1 MPTLNEIYNL
11 RGLKASD
18 RTNEEQQAI
27 NQQMG
32 YKPKP
37 QAVPKIKNVNSNKI
51 VAHPTLPQNI
61 DTVDMYADPTTYQK
75 IKGKNLEKGLAK
87 TFNLPEDFIE
97 QNEANYRK
105 ALAEFNEH
113 YGVNRNTVNSS
124 ASEYIDKI
132 ANDVS
137 SYYKRYKGTDKLP
150 NDPQLNK
157 SLAAGYNAKLEVY
170 GKQQADQWLDNQ
182 YKNIVGKNQS
192 WWEQALNG
200 FGHLGPAI
208 EGGAI
213 QLAGNIYGT
222 INPLLKLFDNDLALP
237 DNKDLNW
244 WNNYWNNILDN
255 PITRYG
261 RDVEHAGASNVLQG
275 LTNLLGINDES
286 ASDRI
291 AATKASATYL
301 NPEGLGADNIATTA
315 EQDDSY
321 INSATPWL
329 AVQSGGFTT
338 LSMLVG
344 GALAKGSSLLFNG
357 LAKGAN
363 WLNKTNKIIKTQKAL
378 EKTLE
383 GLKEVQNFTDVTVVP
398 GLVGGT
404 EGMMEGLNTKIQVE
418 QEAIQKLDDFY
429 KDKVSKEAEDLY
441 NANKDKMIEI
451 RTDRGKRLVQ
461 AMSREQAFKTV
472 WDKYQKE
479 YIDSRRHIE
488 TAASRAG
495 QCNMWANSL
504 INGMLNTTL
513 KAGLQHARVQ
523 ETLRNNRLTGW
534 AFQRPRFTIGN
545 DGTITARASKLNKI
559 KALIKEPI
567 GEGLEEYLQSLSND
581 TMTGAAENNID
592 EFIKNKFDGDG
603 TAKIGN
609 QFSSDWSAALT
620 ALKGS
625 IIDKNSIESA
635 ILGAMGSA
643 MGSLSLPGRGYHRD
657 ENGNIVQNSVFSPK
671 NLTRGLKA
679 DGTHE
684 STMDAIMRLTP
695 WRSGMLSNYR
705 ELKKEESDAQQAAKT
720 MTEWAKDPTNLA
732 KWDGLVGT
740 ANWLTQMQ
748 NAMESN
754 DQFSYRKAQMGKA
767 INDVMTLSK
776 LKGTSLYDT
785 VLKDLQRSSQMDVT
799 SEEGQSMVQKMRAA
813 DSEGLQNKSDEDI
826 IEKIKSNANKMLG
839 IMSSIENEGDHL
851 DGLFGRMDED
861 TKQSLIFG
869 KIMEK
874 DFTERRDELEQEI
887 DEIKSRIKSSRSSSN
902 TTLEDNLKSLI
913 LTYGSVNQAI
923 REESK
928 LADKQQKAEEKVQE
942 LEAIDKSKL
951 SDKQKEELES
961 KKAEAKS
968 LAEECKKF
976 DALYTK
982 DDKGKS
988 TGQVNSELLH
998 MVLNEEEIMNLDP
1011 ATRAMVLL
1019 QGANK
1024 LYNATHQ
1031 NRQKIDEINQQIDE
1045 IQKKIDALNEQKNGW
1060 MTPDGKVKKGH
1071 NKQVQRNDKAISQ
1084 LEKDKYSKMRELNAE
1099 QGDMNSKSIYSDA
1112 QQAVIDNLIQQG
1124 TDIDE
1129 DFLDKAVD
1137 LFRLDKGIKDYHSQY
1152 QAILSDPNAFYNYV
1166 QRTKRNAAIDLLKR
1180 RVERVAD
1187 IEDYREYSRELN
1199 KLTANASQEDMMIIM
1214 NTLRNRSNKQ
1224 KADATQQREQ
1234 QRIDDIVNN
1243 NTEGQLNINEE
1254 GEVSVEE
1261 ESPVETETNFDKY
1274 IQNQR
1279 QQESLLRQFEKNTSL
1294 TDNDMSLLLD
1304 AMQYLSSEGVEVTDR
1319 EKAVE
1324 TLLEKD
1330 EEGNLGG
1337 KFRQWVE
1344 ERNSNITPQQQAFMP
1359 TFTSIGQVVNQYV
1372 ELLNGDEADRINRT
1386 AANPTIIPLSQGNE
1400 EEEGRIDTNDTK
1412 PIVPSTPAPAPGS
1425 SPLASPAQEK
1435 PKPKSKGPSIWDIG
1449 GSTPES
1455 GHFVD
1460 GDGTV
1465 ATDATTEA
1473 ASRRQAEKAKE
1484 ETPKTSLEEAFSK
1497 VTTPEIASN
1506 LNILDNIMD
1515 AMTFTED
1522 GKNVKITDKEK
1533 EIAKQYLNDLAVNTD
1548 EAYST
1553 MDELIDAILSQAN
1566 KLQNQQ
1572 DMMEDEN
1579 NKEYEHAAGVLK
1591 TLARRLT
1598 VKNTRKRST
1607 FSRPGRPVNTQAS
1620 QIHTA
1625 DIAYMESQNPDAWA
1639 VRFTNDHAIDE
1650 WVRENTIATDTPVY
1664 FLTNS
1669 EWTAEVTQQMSNPEN
1684 SRKYDTLSDMPLVA
1698 AVEVE
1703 SPKNIDTTTAIQI
1716 GDKWYQP
1723 IGVMPS
1729 TKSIVGGAE
1738 RTFDI
1743 RKLASKEQGT
1753 HLVTSNGM
1761 PNGNP
1766 LVTHVAGKNYLKAH
1780 HPDASTQTNRNN
1792 SSENNSDIIS
1802 DILDTL
1808 PLSSVQRLQGLS
1820 KQDMLKDPEYISA
1833 RNKFVSRLS
1842 WGEGYAGNQDK
1853 LNNQV
1858 LYTPDDLKHN
1868 EGRTSDRSAQPMIV
1882 FTKPMSAT
1890 TARESDRTLSDILNS
1905 GSNDEVVTFNSRTQR
1920 LFNEVIRPLFENLPT
1935 VDKHDDRSAR
1945 VITQEDLENNP
1956 DAFKE
1961 EEDRLTSLFNGYN
1974 GTSNTHGINGLSN
1987 FIHIRRNSGWS
1998 IQVVAPSNLQKTS
2011 GLESSESIYKIMLI
2025 NADSSMT
2032 PVEIGTITAK
2042 ANVGQPNQENIEAAK
2057 SMLRNLLKE
2066 CTDGVLQDI
2075 SQWQVPARDIK
2086 GVNESDSRIASKA
2099 RQNIEAIVDDEILEL
2114 GGSSLVYNVDGI
2126 TLNAPIAMDGRV
2138 VYPIDKVANPTNAQP
2153 ATPINNTP
2161 QGQGSVTTKDN
2172 IQVDPNSGAALEKPT
2187 SKPKVEVK
2195 TEAEKRAETL
2205 TAKIV
2210 EDSKQFTLSED
2221 ESYYYITDKSTGQQ
2235 VKYLRVTT
2243 VIGADENTAQWFPG
2257 EEELKNKLGLSDLP
2271 IVTRNTLLSIEN
2283 KGKTGKLEDQKQYIN
2298 EAINQLVSLT
2308 GKSTEEVRHAIAEL
2322 RTEYKKNKYG
2332 AWGVPS
2338 TALGNTADTI
2348 VRDFLAGKL
2357 KESYPNITKEVLN
2370 HFVGQLT
2377 NFKHDLTSKGIKIVS
2392 EGVMAHGKIT
2402 ITDDNGNQ
2410 HDINVAGTL
2419 DLFGYDDKGNFYI
2432 FDMKTTRDHSAQK
2445 LQREKAKWS
2454 RQISMYADLL
2464 KQSYPDIDIRAE
2476 NLRIIPIDVDYPAP
2490 KGKGA
2495 GMSLMGPNYSVVPK
2509 GQPNEGQLQMTLKGN
2524 IVQDFIQDN
2533 VDDFKMRDVTLK
2545 GQFQPGYTPFHINWD
2560 NLSAED
2566 QEIAEF
2572 LHEQASEVKEQDSTP
2587 DEAEILHRLKLDPY
2601 RHPRDKKDMFDEYDG
2616 EYTPAPQA
2624 PSILNEM
2631 DRGQFEWRVLSDEV
2645 KSYLKEEWEVETE
2658 MDYWEIRDD
2667 RPSWRAMLED
2677 LRCHGLM

>member
-1 MPTLNEIYNL
+1 MPTLNEIYKL
-11 RGLKASD
+11 RGLRASD
-18 RTNEEQQAI
+18 RTDEEQQAI

-32 YKPKP
+32 YKPKS
-37 QAVPKIKNVNSNKI
+37 QAVPKIKNVSANKI
-51 VAHPTLPQNI
+51 ADHPVNTRP
-61 DTVDMYADPTTYQK
+61 VDMYADPEGY
-75 IKGKNLEKGLAK
+75 IKDRNKRLEKGIAH
-87 TFNLPEDFIE
+87 TFGLPEDFME
-97 QNEANYRK
+97 QREAKYK
-105 ALAEFNEH
+105 SALAEFNEQ
-113 YGVNRNTVNSS
+113 YGVGRNTINSN

-150 NDPQLNK
+150 DNPQFDK
-157 SLAAGYNAKLEVY
+157 QLAAGYSARIGSY
-170 GKQQADQWLDNQ
+170 GKQAADQWLDTQ
-182 YKNIVGKNQS
+182 YKNKVGENQS
-192 WWEQALNG
+192 WWEQALDG

-213 QLAGNIYGT
+213 QLVGNIYGT
-222 INPLLKLFDNDLALP
+222 INPLLSLFNSNIALP
-237 DNKDLNW
+237 KDEDLGW
-244 WNNYWNNILDN
+244 WDNYWNNILDN

-291 AATKASATYL
+291 AATKASTTYL
-301 NPEGLGADNIATTA
+301 NPEGLGADTIATT
-315 EQDDSY
+315 ENQDDSY
-321 INSATPWL
+321 INSTTPWL
-329 AVQSGGFTT
+329 AIQSGGFTT

-344 GALAKGSSLLFNG
+344 GGLAKGSSLLFNG

-363 WLNKTNKIIKTQKAL
+363 WINKTNKVIKTQKAL

-383 GLKEVQNFTDVTVVP
+383 GLKKVQNFTDVTVVP

-418 QEAIQKLDDFY
+418 QEATQKLDDFY
-429 KDKVSKEAEDLY
+429 KDKVSKEAEALY
-441 NANKDKMIEI
+441 NANKNKMIEV
-451 RTDRGKRLVQ
+451 RTDRGKRLIQ

-472 WDKYQKE
+472 WDKYQKD
-479 YIDSRRHIE
+479 YIDARRQIE
-488 TAASRAG
+488 VDASKAG
-495 QCNMWANSL
+495 QYNMWANSL

-513 KAGLQHARVQ
+513 KAGLQHARVK

-534 AFQRPRFTIGN
+534 AFQKPRFTIGN
-545 DGTITARASKLNKI
+545 DGTVAARASKLSKI

-581 TMTGAAENNID
+581 TMAGAAENNVD
-592 EFIKNKFDGDG
+592 EFIKNRFEGDG
-603 TAKIGN
+603 TAKVGD

-625 IIDKNSIESA
+625 VADKNSIESS

-643 MGSLSLPGRGYHRD
+643 MGSLALPGIGYHRD
-657 ENGNIVQNSVFSPK
+657 EKGNIVRNSMFSSK

-679 DGTHE
+679 DGTQE
-684 STMDAIMRLTP
+684 STMDMITRLTP

-720 MTEWAKDPTNLA
+720 MTEWVKDPTNRA

-748 NAMESN
+748 DAMESN
-754 DQFSYRKAQMGKA
+754 DQFSYRKAQMGKV

-776 LKGTSLYDT
+776 LKGTALYDT

-813 DSEGLQNKSDEDI
+813 GSEGLQNKSDEDI

-851 DGLFGRMDED
+851 DGLFGRIDED

-874 DFTERRDELEQEI
+874 DFTERRDKLEQEI
-887 DEIKSRIKSSRSSSN
+887 DDIKNKIKSSRPSSN
-902 TTLEDNLKSLI
+902 STLEDDLKSLI
-913 LTYGSVNQAI
+913 LTYGGVNQAI

-928 LADKQQKAEEKVQE
+928 LADKQRKAEERVKE
-942 LEAIDKSKL
+942 LESIDKSKL

-961 KKAEAKS
+961 KKGEIKS
-968 LAEECKKF
+968 LTDERKKF

-1031 NRQKIDEINQQIDE
+1031 NRQKINEINQQIDA
-1045 IQKKIDALNEQKNGW
+1045 IQEKIDALNEQKKGW
-1060 MTPDGKVKKGH
+1060 MTSDGKVKKGH
-1071 NKQVQRNDKAISQ
+1071 NKQVQRNDKAITQ
-1084 LEKDKYSKMRELNAE
+1084 LEKDKYAKMRMLDAE
-1099 QGDMNSKSIYSDA
+1099 QGDMDSKSIYSDA

-1124 TDIDE
+1124 TAIDE

-1180 RVERVAD
+1180 RVERIAD
-1187 IEDYREYSRELN
+1187 IEDYKEYSRELN

-1234 QRIDDIVNN
+1234 QRIDDIIDN
-1243 NTEGQLNINEE
+1243 NTEGQLNINED

-1274 IQNQR
+1274 VQNQK

-1330 EEGNLGG
+1330 EDGNLGG

-1344 ERNSNITPQQQAFMP
+1344 ERNSSVSPQQQAFMP

-1386 AANPTIIPLSQGNE
+1386 AVNPTIVAPAQGE
-1400 EEEGRIDTNDTK
+1400 EKKEGDVNTDNGK
-1412 PIVPSTPAPAPGS
+1412 PTVPPAPTP
-1425 SPLASPAQEK
+1425 SPLASPTQEK
-1435 PKPKSKGPSIWDIG
+1435 PKPKSNGPSIWDIG

-1460 GDGTV
+1460 SDGTV
-1465 ATDATTEA
+1465 ATDATTEL
-1473 ASRRQAEKAKE
+1473 ASRRQAEKERE
-1484 ETPKTSLEEAFSK
+1484 ETPKTSLEEIFSK
-1497 VTTPEIASN
+1497 VTTPEIASS
-1506 LNILDNIMD
+1506 LNILDNIME

-1533 EIAKQYLNDLAVNTD
+1533 DIARQYLEDLAVNTD
-1548 EAYST
+1548 EVYST
-1553 MDELIDAILSQAN
+1553 MDELIDAILSQSN

-1572 DMMEDEN
+1572 DMMEDES
-1579 NKEYEHAAGVLK
+1579 NKEYGHASGVLK
-1591 TLARRLT
+1591 ALARRLN
-1598 VKNTRKRST
+1598 VKNARKRST

-1650 WVRENTIATDTPVY
+1650 WVRENTIATDAPVY

-1684 SRKYDTLSDMPLVA
+1684 SRQYDTLSDMPLVA

-1703 SPKNIDTTTAIQI
+1703 APKNIDTTTAIQV

-1761 PNGNP
+1761 PNGNL

-1808 PLSSVQRLQGLS
+1808 PLSSAQRLRGLS
-1820 KQDMLKDPEYISA
+1820 RQDMLKDSEYISA

-1842 WGEGYAGNQDK
+1842 WGEGYAGNQNK
-1853 LNNQV
+1853 LNNQI

-1882 FTKPMSAT
+1882 FTRPMSAT
-1890 TARESDRTLSDILNS
+1890 TARESDRILSDILEN

-1920 LFNEVIRPLFENLPT
+1920 LFNEVIRPLFENIPT
-1935 VDKHDDRSAR
+1935 VDKHGDRSAR
-1945 VITQEDLENNP
+1945 VITQEDLEANP
-1956 DAFKE
+1956 DAYDTE
-1961 EEDRLTSLFNGYN
+1961 ATRLTSLINGYD
-1974 GTSNTHGINGLSN
+1974 GTSGTSGLNGLSN
-1987 FIHIRRNSGWS
+1987 YIYIQRNSGWT
-1998 IQVVAPSNLQKTS
+1998 IQITAPSNLQKA
-2011 GLESSESIYKIMLI
+2011 EDIENSESVYKVFLVNDDASI
-2025 NADSSMT
+2025 A
-2032 PVEIGTITAK
+2032 PVELGIITAR
-2042 ANVGQPNQENIEAAK
+2042 ANTGQPNQENIEAAK

-2066 CTDGVLQDI
+2066 CNNGVLQEI
-2075 SQWQVPARDIK
+2075 SQWQVPARDIHEI
-2086 GVNESDSRIASKA
+2086 NESDSRNASKA
-2099 RQNIEAIVDDEILEL
+2099 RQNIGAIVDDGILEL

-2126 TLNAPIAMDGRV
+2126 TLNAPVATDGRI
-2138 VYPIDKVANPTNAQP
+2138 VYPIDKVANSTNAQP
-2153 ATPINNTP
+2153 SAPINNTP
-2161 QGQGSVTTKDN
+2161 QGQGSITTKEN
-2172 IQVDPNSGAALEKPT
+2172 IQVDPDSGASLEKPT

-2195 TEAEKRAETL
+2195 TEAEKKAEAL

-2243 VIGADENTAQWFPG
+2243 VIGADESTAQWFPS
-2257 EEELKNKLGLSDLP
+2257 EEELKNKFGLSDLP
-2271 IVTRNTLLSIEN
+2271 ILTKNTLLSIES
-2283 KGKTGKLEDQKQYIN
+2283 KGKIGKLEEQKHYIN

-2308 GKSTEEVRHAIAEL
+2308 GKSTEEVKQALAEL
-2322 RTEYKKNKYG
+2322 RTEHKRNKYG

-2357 KESYPNITKEVLN
+2357 KGSYPNITKDVLN

-2402 ITDDNGNQ
+2402 ITDDSGNQ
-2410 HDINVAGTL
+2410 HDVNVAGTL
-2419 DLFGYDDKGNFYI
+2419 DLFGYDDNGNFYI

-2464 KQSYPDIDIRAE
+2464 KQSYPDINIKVE
-2476 NLRIIPIDVDYPAP
+2476 NLRIIPIDVNYPAP
-2490 KGKGA
+2490 KGSGA
-2495 GMSLMGPNYSVVPK
+2495 GMSLMGPNYSVAQK
-2509 GQPNEGQLQMTLKGN
+2509 GQPNEGQLQMTMRDGTT
-2524 IVQDFIQDN
+2524 QDFIQDN
-2533 VDDFKMRDVTLK
+2533 VDDFKMRDVTLE

-2566 QEIAEF
+2566 QEIVES
-2572 LHEQASEVKEQDSTP
+2572 LQEQTPESKGQDSTP
-2587 DEAEILHRLKLDPY
+2587 SEAEIRHEANLAAY
-2601 RHPRDKKDMFDEYDG
+2601 RNVFDRKGDFDEY
-2616 EYTPAPQA
+2616 YPPAPEA
-2624 PSILNEM
+2624 PVIM
-2631 DRGQFEWRVLSDEV
+2631 DRGQFNWDCLTSEIKD
-2645 KSYLKEEWEVETE
+2645 YLKNEWGVETE
-2658 MDYWEIRDD
+2658 GDYFLIRDD
-2667 RPSWRAMLED
+2667 RPTWEALLEE
-2677 LRCHGLM
+2677 LRCHNLI